1 MEFVFQLTE
10 KLMLAARNAE
20 NDSGSP
26 LYRIDESVVGSCIS
40 GMESDYHVSMVA
52 GVVGDIAHEKLEFM
66 VTEALGHTA
75 AELNNVFL

>member
-1 MEFVFQLTE
+1 
-10 KLMLAARNAE
+10 
-20 NDSGSP
+20 
-26 LYRIDESVVGSCIS
+26 
-40 GMESDYHVSMVA
+40 MESDYHVSMVA